1 MKVLLGVGNTLLSD
15 DGVGCFIADRFD
27 RFPSDNLSSD
37 SFSSGGWRAFGWRAF
52 GWRAFHG
59 GTAPENFTAPIR
71 RLEPEILVIVDA
83 ADMGLP
89 PGSIRIIPPDQI
101 DDTSIGTHMLPLSH
115 LIHYLSSDIPEI
127 LFIGIQPETIG
138 PGEGLSSAAETAAEA
153 LINVLKKGDYA
164 SLERL

>member
-15 DGVGCFIADRFD
+15 DGVGCWIA
-27 RFPSDNLSSD
+27 D
-37 SFSSGGWRAFGWRAF
+37 SFSSDGLSSG

-71 RLEPEILVIVDA
+71 RLEPELLVIVDA

-115 LIHYLSSDIPEI
+115 LIHYLSTDIQTI
-127 LFIGIQPETIG
+127 LFFGIQPETIG
-138 PGEGLSSAAETAAEA
+138 PGEELSPVVQTAAEA
-153 LINVLKKGDYA
+153 LINILKKGDYA